1 MVAGPPCSG
10 KSTLART
17 LSQLLN
23 APHLEM
29 DAFRQRLLPH
39 SDQRVEH
46 RDLAY
51 RAMHYA
57 AELLAPWC
65 PTLILD
71 ATYTAAACRAELV
84 QVVDRVGGQLFVIE
98 RGIDAVSAQQRFAMR
113 HLHAAVDLT
122 AERVVQLVEGYP
134 YSDAA
139 FAVADDSRVTLVDS
153 QGRLVIPALS
163 AAAGAEWCRRGQPR
177 ES

>member
-17 LSQLLN
+17 LSQLLT

-29 DAFRQRLLPH
+29 DAVRQRLLPH

-51 RAMHYA
+51 RAMHCA

-65 PTLILD
+65 TTLVLD
-71 ATYTAAACRAELV
+71 ATYTAAVCRAEVV
-84 QVVDRVGGQLFVIE
+84 QVADRVGGQLFVIE
-98 RGIDAVSAQQRFAMR
+98 RRIDAVTAQQRFAMR
-113 HLHAAVDLT
+113 HMHAAVDLT
-122 AERVVQLVEGYP
+122 AERVVQLVETYP

-139 FAVADDSRVTLVDS
+139 VAVADDSRATLVDS
-153 QGRLVIPALS
+153 QGRLVMPALS
-163 AAAGAEWCRRGQPR
+163 AAARAEWCRRGLPR